1 MIHSKTETSVKF
13 VAFHADQKRICKA
26 IKGQKRARIVLRAGR
41 RYGKTTLLE
50 QLAARWALNG
60 EKVGWF
66 SPNYKLLLPSF
77 KRIAK
82 LLKGA
87 IAHKSKTE
95 AIIELVP
102 TEGRAEGGSIE
113 FWTLNDEDAGR
124 SRHYDRVIID
134 EAGLVLK
141 GLKEIFE
148 QAIEPTLLDSGGSCY
163 MAGTPKGVS
172 DESFFYLA
180 CTSLNVSQNPEKGVW
195 TEYHV
200 PTHANPFLN
209 AEAVAELEDK
219 TDPMVYLQE
228 FKAEFVDW
236 RGHAFFSL
244 DKWLTPDGKPYP
256 YPVKCDSVY
265 AVIDSAVKDGKEHDG
280 TAVSYF
286 ARSRFPPPG
295 QPKLLI
301 LDWDIVQIKG
311 AMLEDWL
318 PTVYQ
323 NLEALAA
330 KVGARA
336 GALPPFIEDKQSGTI
351 LLQQADR
358 RGWKAKAID
367 SDLTDA
373 GKDGRAI
380 SVSGYHYRGDVG
392 ISEHA
397 YHKTVKFKGVTKNH
411 LIAQVMGYR
420 IGDPE
425 AARRADDLADTY
437 TYGVSLALGD
447 GKGH

>member
-1 MIHSKTETSVKF
+1 MTLTQTKSEAVIRFVKF
-13 VAFHADQKRICKA
+13 HDDQKRVYRA
-26 IKGQKRARIVLRAGR
+26 FKGQKRARIVLRAGR

-82 LLKGA
+82 LLKGS

-95 AIIELVP
+95 GIIELVP

-141 GLKEIFE
+141 GLKDIFE
-148 QAIEPTLLDSGGSCY
+148 QAIEPTMLDTGGSCY

-172 DESFFYLA
+172 DESLFYLA
-180 CTSLNVSQNPEKGVW
+180 CTDKSLGW
-195 TEYHV
+195 TEFHV
-200 PTHANPFLN
+200 PTQANPFLN
-209 AEAVAELEDK
+209 ADAIADLEAR

-228 FKAEFVDW
+228 YKAEFVDW

-244 DKWLTPDGKPYP
+244 GKWLDAEGKPFP
-256 YPVKCDSVY
+256 EPAKCDSVY
-265 AVIDSAVKDGKEHDG
+265 AVIDSAVKDGKGHDG
-280 TAVSYF
+280 TGVTYF
-286 ARSRFPPPG
+286 AKSRIPLPG
-295 QPKLLI
+295 QRKLMI
-301 LDWDIVQIKG
+301 VDWDIVQIKG

-323 NLEALAA
+323 NLEALAERM
-330 KVGARA
+330 GARF
-336 GALPPFIEDKQSGTI
+336 GALPPWIEDKASGTI
-351 LLQQADR
+351 LIQQAER
-358 RGWKAKAID
+358 RGWPVEAID
-367 SDLTDA
+367 GDLTSA
-373 GKDGRAI
+373 GKDGRAL
-380 SVSGYHYRGDVG
+380 SVSGYHYREEIG
-392 ISEHA
+392 ITQAA
-397 YHKTVKFKGVTKNH
+397 YDKQVRFKGVSKNH
-411 LIAQVMGYR
+411 LIAQVTGYR
-420 IGDPE
+420 IGDPD
-425 AARRADDLADTY
+425 AAKRADDLADTY
-437 TYGVSLALGD
+437 TYGVSIGLGD
-447 GKGH
+447 SEGH

>member
-1 MIHSKTETSVKF
+1 MIHSKTEHRIAF
-13 VAFHADQKRICKA
+13 VRLHDDQRRVCKA
-26 IKGQKRARIVLRAGR
+26 IKNQKRARIVLRAGR

-82 LLKGA
+82 LLKGS

-102 TEGRAEGGSIE
+102 TEGRPEGGSIE

-141 GLKEIFE
+141 GLKDIFE
-148 QAIEPTLLDSGGSCY
+148 QAIEPTMLDRGGSCY

-172 DESFFYLA
+172 EDSFFYLA
-180 CTSLNVSQNPEKGVW
+180 CTSMNKAQNPDGVW
-195 TEYHV
+195 EEYHV
-200 PTHANPFLN
+200 PTHANPFLD
-209 AEAVAELEDK
+209 AAAVADLEAS
-219 TDPMVYLQE
+219 TDPMVFLQE
-228 FKAEFVDW
+228 YKAEFVDW

-244 DKWLTPDGKPYP
+244 AKWLDDDGKPLP
-256 YPVKCDSVY
+256 APAKCDAVF

-280 TAVSYF
+280 TAVTYF

-295 QPKLLI
+295 QRKLMI

-311 AMLEDWL
+311 ALLEDWL

-330 KVGARA
+330 KCGARM
-336 GALPPFIEDKQSGTI
+336 GALPPFIEDKQSGSI
-351 LLQQADR
+351 LLQQAER

-367 SDLTDA
+367 IDLTDA

-380 SVSGYHYRGDVG
+380 SVTGYHYRGDIG
-392 ISEHA
+392 ITQYAHD
-397 YHKTVKFKGVTKNH
+397 KVVKFKGVTKNH

-425 AARRADDLADTY
+425 AAKRADDLADTY
-437 TYGVSLALGD
+437 TYGVALSLGD
-447 GKGH
+447 SAGH